1 VDVPFNYCGLP
12 DEYTNYETSKIVVLP
27 VPFEKTTS
35 WLKGTYKG
43 PYAIIDASR
52 NIELYDI
59 DTDFEVYKHGIYTA
73 KDLLFENEESL
84 IKNLQEEIK
93 RLHIDNKFVVT
104 LGGEHTVTIGA
115 VSAFSELYKDLSVVI
130 FDAHSDMRDEYEE
143 NKFSHACVS
152 KRILDMGIRPIQ
164 IGIRSMDVSE
174 KKNIC
179 YDNIFFAK
187 DIISAG
193 DSWISEMLKR
203 LSKNV
208 YISIDLDAFD
218 PSIMPSVGTPE
229 PGGLLWHEMIKIL
242 KFILSVSNVVAFDVV
257 ELCPNNLKY
266 SDFAAA
272 KLTYTLLSMVFKDN
286 VK

>member
-1 VDVPFNYCGLP
+1 MDVPFNFCGLP
-12 DEYTNYETSKIVVLP
+12 DEFVNYKTSKIVVLP

-35 WLKGTYKG
+35 WLKGTSKG

-52 NIELYDI
+52 NVELYDI

-73 KDLLFENEESL
+73 KDLLCDNEELL
-84 IKNLQEEIK
+84 INNLEDEIK
-93 RLHIDNKFVVT
+93 RLHSDNKFIVT

-115 VSAFSELYKDLSVVI
+115 VSAFSKLYKDLSVVI
-130 FDAHSDMRDEYEE
+130 FDAHSDMRDEYED
-143 NKFSHACVS
+143 NKYSHACVS
-152 KRILDMGIRPIQ
+152 KRIVDMGIKPVQ

-179 YDNIFFAK
+179 YDNMFFAK
-187 DIISAG
+187 DIINAD
-193 DSWISEMLKR
+193 DSWISNMLKR

-208 YISIDLDAFD
+208 YISIDLDVFD
-218 PSIMPSVGTPE
+218 PTIMPSVGTPE
-229 PGGLLWHEMIKIL
+229 PGGLQWYEMIKIL

-266 SDFAAA
+266 ADFVAA
-272 KLTYTLLSMVFKDN
+272 KLIYTLLSIVFKNN
-286 VK
+286 VR